1 MVRDMKETTEV
12 LGHRSVEVRRVSG
25 REIKKSL
32 IEKMLFQEEQ
42 EPTERRQKE
51 RAKCKGKET
60 AGVKALWLKRALGI
74 LSTARSSVWLEHSG
88 LNKRLAR

>member
-1 MVRDMKETTEV
+1 MVRDIKETTEV
-12 LGHRSVEVRRVSG
+12 LGHRSVEVRKRNQ
-25 REIKKSL
+25 EIKKSL

-42 EPTERRQKE
+42 EPMERRQKE